1 VADDAM
7 AVHVG
12 RLLVISREQFA
23 ALAFGV
29 HWTFVGRRSDAR
41 DCGTLT
47 TPIPLGSVT
56 EHVRVP
62 TTAAASS
69 ERTEA
74 ASRAALFLV
83 AASAA
88 IIVLGVY
95 PVAGGLVAAPALA
108 VICRPLR
115 DRLAARVG
123 TNVAALILVVA
134 VWIALVLPFVWL
146 SVLASMQVP
155 DALREV
161 QGAAGRLRGASTPLF
176 GVSPD
181 SLIAHVGST
190 SIGWLSGAVGPALG
204 SIGHGIL
211 QLSIALLGLYF
222 LLVANDAAWLH
233 VRRHLP
239 FSEQGSEELR
249 QTFISVTRATLLGT
263 LLSAALQGLS
273 IGIGFLLI
281 GNSAPAFWGIVG
293 GFTTLVPVVGN
304 ALVWVPA
311 VIVQLVGRHFG
322 AALTLVVFGK
332 VIPSLLD
339 RVVRTVISRRVGNT
353 HPMVTLVGTLAG
365 IRLVGAVG
373 VLVGPTIV
381 QCGLALVRLYEREY
395 GLPWTTSTPSEG

>member
-1 VADDAM
+1 
-7 AVHVG
+7 
-12 RLLVISREQFA
+12 
-23 ALAFGV
+23 
-29 HWTFVGRRSDAR
+29 
-41 DCGTLT
+41 
-47 TPIPLGSVT
+47 
-56 EHVRVP
+56 VP
-62 TTAAASS
+62 TSAAASS

-83 AASAA
+83 AAAAA

-95 PVAGGLVAAPALA
+95 PLAGGLVAAPALA
-108 VICRPLR
+108 VICRPLH
-115 DRLAARVG
+115 DRLRGRVG
-123 TNVAALILVVA
+123 PNTAALIIVA
-134 VWIALVLPFVWL
+134 SVWIALVLPFVWL

-161 QGAAGRLRGASTPLF
+161 QSTVGRLRGTAMPVF

-181 SLIAHVGST
+181 SLIAHVGSN

-222 LLVANDAAWLH
+222 LLVGNDAAWRH

-239 FSEQGSEELR
+239 FSPEGSEELHHV
-249 QTFISVTRATLLGT
+249 FVSVTRATLLGT
-263 LLSAALQGLS
+263 LLSAALQGFS

-311 VIVQLVGRHFG
+311 VVVQLVERHFG
-322 AALTLVVFGK
+322 AALVLLVFGK

-339 RVVRTVISRRVGNT
+339 RVVRAAISRRVGNT

-395 GLPWTTSTPSEG
+395 GLPWTNGRPSAE